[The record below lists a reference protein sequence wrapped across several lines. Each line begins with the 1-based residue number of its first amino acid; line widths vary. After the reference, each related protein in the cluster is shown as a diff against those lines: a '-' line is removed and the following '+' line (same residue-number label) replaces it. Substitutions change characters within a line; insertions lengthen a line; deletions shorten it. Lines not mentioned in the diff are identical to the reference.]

1 MMQPYLYISCQYK
14 LIFKRFSSAEGE
26 EDQNAAWL
34 EFNLFNKDHT
44 REHYKTTNV
53 KKPETVLSGAMTQ
66 RQETITHK
74 IRKEHGCL
82 NMVPN
87 QRQ

>member
-1 MMQPYLYISCQYK
+1 ML
-14 LIFKRFSSAEGE
+14 RFSSWEGE

-34 EFNLFNKDHT
+34 WLNIFNKDD
-44 REHYKTTNV
+44 NV
-53 KKPETVLSGAMTQ
+53 NNIHIQNKKMWKNRNSPNWCKTQ

-74 IRKEHGCL
+74 IPKEYGCL